1 MSEIAGILTNSAV
14 LAICCGVAFYYNDP
28 DDLHLRLGVFACLKR
43 LVQSIV
49 LASILLVGLH
59 TIFPDESVAEGSVVA
74 GLVLLLV
81 MLLAPLRS
89 AMFRGAESR
98 GTAERVLI
106 VGASELTLRIIN
118 EIDRRPDLG
127 YEIVGIIDD
136 GGDARLARDGRL
148 VGPLGGISRIVNDTK
163 ASRVIVALAERRGR
177 LPVAEL
183 LDCQRRDVIVED
195 GVQAYERLSGTVPI
209 QWIAPSQLLFA
220 SDFSRSRRYEGVAHA
235 CMRAIALIA
244 LIATAPLLIVIGA
257 VLKLQSR
264 GPILEAEEC
273 AGLLGRP
280 FRLLAFRTTP
290 QTRTAH
296 WLRTLRLHR
305 LPQLINLA
313 RGELALIGPRPL
325 SVSSDVSF
333 GSRIPYD
340 MLRHRVR
347 PGLTGWAQ
355 VRNGDAH
362 SVDEASNM
370 LRLDLY
376 YIKHRCLSLDLRIV
390 VDTLKMMR
398 TARGVRANA
407 AAQRGL
413 APGRS

>member
-1 MSEIAGILTNSAV
+1 MIEIAGILAGGAA
-14 LAICCGVAFYYNDP
+14 LAICCGVAFYYIDP
-28 DDLHLRLGVFACLKR
+28 DDLRLRLGGFACVKR

-49 LASILLVGLH
+49 LAAILFVGFR
-59 TIFPDESVAEGSVVA
+59 TISPDANVAEGPVVA
-74 GLVLLLV
+74 GLLLFGMLLV
-81 MLLAPLRS
+81 PLRS
-89 AMFRGAESR
+89 VVFRGAESR
-98 GTAERVLI
+98 GTTERVLI

-148 VGPLGGISRIVNDTK
+148 VGPLGGISRIVKDTK

-183 LDCQRRDVIVED
+183 LDCQRQDVIVED

-220 SDFSRSRRYEGVAHA
+220 SDFPRSRRYEGVAHA
-235 CMRAIALIA
+235 CMRGIALLA
-244 LIATAPLLIVIGA
+244 LIATAPLLIAIGA
-257 VLKLQSR
+257 LLKLQSR
-264 GPILEAEEC
+264 GPILETEEC
-273 AGLLGRP
+273 VGLLGRP
-280 FRLLAFRTTP
+280 FRLLAFRTAP

-325 SVSSDVSF
+325 SVSSDASF
-333 GSRIPYD
+333 ASGIPYD

-362 SVDEASNM
+362 GVDDAANT

-376 YIKHRCLSLDLRIV
+376 YIKHRCLSLDLRIF

-398 TARGVRANA
+398 AARGVRANA